1 MIPRDFYR
9 SPATPDDGV
18 KHYRPT
24 SLTRRLNVV
33 MLAGGVGVMLWL
45 ARNAADMERW
55 LAVGGLLLV
64 AVFMAVGVAYVS
76 TVRVAIDAR
85 SIVRTWLCGRRLVV
99 WEDIRQLGLSQ
110 YKGSVSLVIRQK
122 KKRFMSL
129 SSDTFDWQDIRC
141 MHRDILLALGL
152 DTQPM
157 WPASPRYL
165 GFVDVEQVLRYKR
178 FLAED
183 PGHGV
188 RMPSEPSSHE

>member
-1 MIPRDFYR
+1 
-9 SPATPDDGV
+9 
-18 KHYRPT
+18 
-24 SLTRRLNVV
+24 
-33 MLAGGVGVMLWL
+33 
-45 ARNAADMERW
+45 
-55 LAVGGLLLV
+55 
-64 AVFMAVGVAYVS
+64 MAVGVAYVS

-122 KKRFMSL
+122 KKRLMSL

-165 GFVDVEQVLRYKR
+165 GFLDVEQVLRYKR
-178 FLAED
+178 FLAEA
-183 PGHGV
+183 PGRGV